1 MFDQFSYGYLGFR
14 IEKDGMIY
22 YLTGAPIYKDG
33 KRMAGVDK
41 INMGAAKG
49 LEYLHVVTYDIPK
62 KKYKDLGPVFYQ
74 DGSFPTYVNSIAVG
88 NNGEIYTLAR
98 FMHEGKE
105 IEDLVKI
112 PLN

>member
-1 MFDQFSYGYLGFR
+1 
-14 IEKDGMIY
+14 
-22 YLTGAPIYKDG
+22 
-33 KRMAGVDK
+33 MAGVDK

-62 KKYKDLGPVFYQ
+62 KKYKDLGSVFYQ